1 MQEPRAADHPEQK
14 AGPPFQM
21 PFTSKLSV
29 DPVDRWRL
37 HLDLLDASKALVD
50 SLSSHGQT
58 EHLAYLRSLMETD
71 LHTRASI
78 EAILGGRPA
87 PVSAARRHH

>member
-1 MQEPRAADHPEQK
+1 
-14 AGPPFQM
+14 M